1 MSAVNVRYGLYPGD
15 RLMVTAGKKK
25 KRATVVKEYP
35 FHILMDKIWNGY
47 SFTTVALFFFFPA
60 VTIRRS
66 PGYSP

>member
-35 FHILMDKIWNGY
+35 FHILSSVNKIDVYTGD
-47 SFTTVALFFFFPA
+47 VKLAR
-60 VTIRRS
+60 I
-66 PGYSP
+66 